1 MEKEA
6 EALPHIRSIHDGLF
20 GNVSHCEAVE
30 RTGPFLSDGIYDS
43 SSASAGGIIVL
54 WDRDAYERE
63 AARHLSNVDTYKLI
77 ADESSEVLPCQIIPA
92 IVQSQ
97 MTCLIE
103 ARNDHIRQLIASGFI
118 SRDTLAELIPA
129 QQIDSKIFPYIHFRP
144 KTDVPAHPT
153 TGTFQARAV
162 VETSVGPLNRLED
175 FLAQLS
181 APIMEV
187 MPGILN
193 ESFHLGD
200 IRNKCG
206 KGHES
211 TSDFIGFFSARASS
225 YEYQDTTDGLISID
239 RAAAL
244 RADRKVY
251 EANYE
256 MLRDLA
262 ESECSHPPVNPE
274 KFETLLGFIFEN
286 AFFGFGQRRFYRQIK
301 GIPLGS
307 RSSLF
312 VANSFIYLLTRHAIE
327 TPPEWLIAF
336 KRNVDKCIFIYCC
349 HPSHGTDPLNEL
361 LVSSS
366 TKKHGGMRFE
376 MVPSDF
382 PEISSVMA
390 ARQCNFKD
398 RTLSFDP
405 VKGSFDSK
413 PNEKICFAGSFV
425 YRSSKHPSEDF
436 EDAIVS
442 ALTRLHISSFSKLIF
457 QEAACKLFHRLCS
470 TRGYSMAE
478 CSRALKIVNR
488 QKHHNK

>member
-1 MEKEA
+1 MKNFIWAMRWSETVPSMA
-6 EALPHIRSIHDGLF
+6 TSGLF
-20 GNVSHCEAVE
+20 PVNLRNSELVAAEPSRNVKKRRLDNNSDCSLNSWRRKQKRYHTSAPSMM
-30 RTGPFLSDGIYDS
+30 GFLEMSAIAKRWNEQDLFYLMESDDS

-129 QQIDSKIFPYIHFRP
+129 QQNDSKIFPYIHFRP

-225 YEYQDTTDGLISID
+225 YEYQDTTNGLISMTELQPSGQIEKST
-239 RAAAL
+239 RPTTRCCAIS
-244 RADRKVY
+244 RKV
-251 EANYE
+251 
-256 MLRDLA
+256 
-262 ESECSHPPVNPE
+262 
-274 KFETLLGFIFEN
+274 N
-286 AFFGFGQRRFYRQIK
+286 A
-301 GIPLGS
+301 
-307 RSSLF
+307 
-312 VANSFIYLLTRHAIE
+312 
-327 TPPEWLIAF
+327 
-336 KRNVDKCIFIYCC
+336 
-349 HPSHGTDPLNEL
+349 
-361 LVSSS
+361 
-366 TKKHGGMRFE
+366 
-376 MVPSDF
+376 
-382 PEISSVMA
+382 
-390 ARQCNFKD
+390 
-398 RTLSFDP
+398 
-405 VKGSFDSK
+405 
-413 PNEKICFAGSFV
+413 
-425 YRSSKHPSEDF
+425 
-436 EDAIVS
+436 
-442 ALTRLHISSFSKLIF
+442 HI
-457 QEAACKLFHRLCS
+457 HR
-470 TRGYSMAE
+470 
-478 CSRALKIVNR
+478 
-488 QKHHNK
+488 